1 MIDARR
7 VIGSVAPASVT
18 PGTGCF
24 GMIGNL
30 KWMTDDADNLR
41 EDWVGYHKNA
51 GLLTKASP

>member
-1 MIDARR
+1 
-7 VIGSVAPASVT
+7 
-18 PGTGCF
+18 
-24 GMIGNL
+24 MIGNL